1 MIFLLKQDLFIAME
15 YGYLTIHLLFTF
27 CNIYSVSEHTLL
39 IMMRCASSEHSTCQ
53 QSGWSSV
60 YIRIIWTWHKRTGL
74 VLIYA
79 WWMMYLTS
87 CVRWLCLWHTS
98 GTWSCLQCLCFL
110 MAGLGTAFLLNCALK
125 VFMQPIC
132 LSVCPV
138 PAVNLIASDVIYCM
152 SNSCTKNQGWR
163 SPRSAVAEMLCGVCL

>member
-1 MIFLLKQDLFIAME
+1 MNIEHIAKLGQRCRTLQYLFSMIFLLKQDLFIAME

-132 LSVCPV
+132 LSVLYP
-138 PAVNLIASDVIYCM
+138 LL
-152 SNSCTKNQGWR
+152 TW
-163 SPRSAVAEMLCGVCL
+163 